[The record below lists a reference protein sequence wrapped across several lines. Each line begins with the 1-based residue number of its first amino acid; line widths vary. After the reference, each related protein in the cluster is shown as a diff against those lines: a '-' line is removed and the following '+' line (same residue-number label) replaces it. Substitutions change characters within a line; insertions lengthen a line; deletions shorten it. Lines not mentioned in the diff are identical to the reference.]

1 MSSSPGL
8 ATRCARRD
16 WLLWGALAGATAYNH
31 RALLGTFGGR
41 SGSGASFDEAL
52 FDAGVTSPVLGGLVF
67 VALVFARRARIRAA
81 LGQPPCLW
89 IAIPCLALGLWLL
102 GWSHAIGAPDLV
114 LPALIL
120 ELIGGAAWLG
130 GRALVSAIGFP
141 VLALVCV
148 VQLPAIL
155 LNRLLFPLQLGTV
168 ALTSGLLS
176 LLGRVHE
183 VAGDLILTQGVT
195 FQVIEGCSGLKT
207 ILSLM
212 LAAVAYADL
221 VGRRGVEKVLIL
233 ALAPAIAF
241 LANGMRVLVL
251 VLREV
256 SSESAEH
263 QLYGLLAIAVGVVLL
278 ALVELGL
285 SRTLLRLEWRG
296 ASVDGS
302 GLGSGLGAGAGSG
315 FAASGRARLAVWGI
329 ASVAV
334 SACLALGLPGS
345 VARRDVR
352 LLNIEELPLEI
363 LGREARGLRIDD
375 AFLGSVRFAHR
386 FYRAYERPGEGAIRV
401 FVGLSDPE
409 SRAFSALSPKTAI
422 PHSGWLALEQLE
434 PLERDGRTGHE
445 RERLA
450 LRYDPR
456 STGDRSLDPVDPM
469 GADAERGTNAHAANQ
484 VLVEH
489 VRLGFAPWA
498 AELSRAWLGLDRV
511 AASGAARSLVIRVEA
526 DADDDREAAELRL
539 RQFVQEIIDW
549 YQSAG

>member
-8 ATRCARRD
+8 ATRCAWRD

-31 RALLGTFGGR
+31 RALLENFGGR
-41 SGSGASFDEAL
+41 SGPGASFDEAL
-52 FDAGVTSPVLGGLVF
+52 FDAGVTSPLLGGLVF
-67 VALVFARRARIRAA
+67 VALVFARRARIGAA

-89 IAIPCLALGLWLL
+89 IAIPCLALGLGLL

-114 LPALIL
+114 LPALVL

-168 ALTSGLLS
+168 ALTSALLS
-176 LLGRVHE
+176 LLGRAHE

-241 LANGMRVLVL
+241 LANGLRVLVL

-263 QLYGLLAIAVGVVLL
+263 QAYGLLAIAVGVVLL

-285 SRTLLRLEWRG
+285 SRTLFRMEWRG

-302 GLGSGLGAGAGSG
+302 GLVAGAGAGSG
-315 FAASGRARLAVWGI
+315 FAANGRARLAVWTI

-334 SACLALGLPGS
+334 SACLVLGLPGS

-386 FYRAYERPGEGAIRV
+386 FYRAYEQPGEAAIRV

-409 SRAFSALSPKTAI
+409 SRDFSALSPKTAI
-422 PHSGWLALEQLE
+422 PHSGWLSLERLE
-434 PLERDGRTGHE
+434 PLERDRRTGLE

-456 STGDRSLDPVDPM
+456 STGDRSLDPGDLT
-469 GADAERGTNAHAANQ
+469 GADAGRGPNADAVDQ

-498 AELSRAWLGLDRV
+498 EELSRAWLGLDRT
-511 AASGAARSLVIRVEA
+511 AASGATRALVIRVEA
-526 DADDDREAAELRL
+526 DADDGREAAELRL